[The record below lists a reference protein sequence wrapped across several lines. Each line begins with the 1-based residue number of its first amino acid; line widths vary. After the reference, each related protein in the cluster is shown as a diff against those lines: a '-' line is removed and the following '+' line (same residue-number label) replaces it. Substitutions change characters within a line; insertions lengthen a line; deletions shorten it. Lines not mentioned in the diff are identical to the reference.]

1 VGRCDNTN
9 TLEPATNR
17 IVGIRQEPKRP
28 FIIGDKMIKV
38 IIELMGIFK
47 EDMTD
52 LIEQAIE
59 HVIDDFNGDI

>member
-1 VGRCDNTN
+1 
-9 TLEPATNR
+9 
-17 IVGIRQEPKRP
+17 
-28 FIIGDKMIKV
+28 MIKV